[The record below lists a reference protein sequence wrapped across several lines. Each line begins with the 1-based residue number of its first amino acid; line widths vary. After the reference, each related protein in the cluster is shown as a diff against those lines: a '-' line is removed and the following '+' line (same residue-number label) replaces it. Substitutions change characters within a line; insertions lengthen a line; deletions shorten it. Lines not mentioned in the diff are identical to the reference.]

1 MNDGMPLLIFRDGFV
16 QGETQTLMSVLA
28 PPAGI
33 SRRTIIGVSDMASR
47 STACSIVACMIIR
60 PKKSEKRIV
69 QPRFLQAEKH
79 RVGAIER
86 PESALG

>member
-1 MNDGMPLLIFRDGFV
+1 MDDGMPLLIFRDGFV

-33 SRRTIIGVSDMASR
+33 SRRTIVGISDMAGR
-47 STACSIVACMIIR
+47 APACPIVACMIIR
-60 PKKSEKRIV
+60 PEESEKRIV
-69 QPRFLQAEKH
+69 QPRLLQTEKH
-79 RVGAIER
+79 WVSAIEG